1 MCSCLHL
8 LNTVGTEKNQYLIKL
23 PSTERKVLIRHLW
36 RFGLYVSF
44 SEITDIV
51 GKRQHEIA
59 FQYGCL
65 HVFNVSAGRVSAD
78 TVVLIQKVKYSKF

>member
-36 RFGLYVSF
+36 SFGLYVSF
-44 SEITDIV
+44 SEITHIV
-51 GKRQHEIA
+51 GECEHEIA

-65 HVFNVSAGRVSAD
+65 YIFYVSTCRISAD
-78 TVVLIQKVKYSKF
+78 AIVLVQKVKYSKF